1 MTRFPLSLLL
11 AATLASTGA
20 TTAQA
25 QVQITEWMYNGNGPT
40 GEYVEFTNL
49 GSTAVDFTG
58 WSFDDDSRLAGTV
71 SLSAIGVLA
80 PGASAL
86 LTEGSE
92 ADFRAV
98 WGLGAGVALVGSNI
112 TNLGRA
118 DEINL
123 FDASGTLV
131 DRFAYG
137 DVAFPGTVRAQ
148 NASGNPLTL
157 ADLEPFTVTP
167 GWVLATVGDSFGS
180 YASTLGDVGNPGSF
194 ALVPEPGTWALLL
207 AGMAVVGG
215 VARRQRHAQS

>member
-1 MTRFPLSLLL
+1 MNRFPLSLLF
-11 AATLASTGA
+11 AAACVSTG
-20 TTAQA
+20 AQA

-49 GSTAVDFTG
+49 GSTSVDFTG
-58 WSFDDDSRLAGTV
+58 WSFDDDSRVAGTV

-86 LTEGSE
+86 ITEGSE

-157 ADLEPFTVTP
+157 ADLDPFTVTP

-194 ALVPEPGTWALLL
+194 ASVPEPGTWALLL
-207 AGMAVVGG
+207 AGIAVVGG
-215 VARRQRHAQS
+215 VARRQQRHARAQA